1 MHKNIME
8 KWVNSLRSGK
18 YCKGRKRLCTIRKNG
33 SKNWCCLGV
42 LCDLYIKDNPDAL
55 KSTIH
60 FDSWTGK
67 NVICYDDN
75 CCLPTTTTLPDA
87 VARWA
92 GIAAKNGAFTN
103 QLTSQNTCLAELNDC
118 NRSKRSFKRM
128 ADIIEKNWEQ
138 L

>member
-18 YCKGRKRLCTIRKNG
+18 YRKGRNRLCAIRKNG
-33 SKNWCCLGV
+33 NKNWCCLGV
-42 LCDLYIKDNPDAL
+42 LCDLYTAENPDAL
-55 KSTIH
+55 KSSIY
-60 FDSWTGK
+60 FDSWTRK
-67 NVICYDDN
+67 NVVRYDDN
-75 CCLPTTTTLPDA
+75 FCLPTIATLPDA

-92 GIAAKNGAFTN
+92 GIKTKNGQFTN
-103 QLTSQNTCLAELNDC
+103 RLTSQDTCLAELNDC
-118 NRSKRSFKRM
+118 TKSRHSFKRM